1 MEREKVYQ
9 ECNKSMKVKSG
20 AAKILKDILKRKNE
34 NFEEFNSVKIGRDV
48 RLTWICDDHSYL

>member
-20 AAKILKDILKRKNE
+20 AAKILKDILKGKNE
-34 NFEEFNSVKIGRDV
+34 NFEEFNSVKIGRDCKTNMDL
-48 RLTWICDDHSYL
+48 R